1 MAGTVIT
8 DELKRLME
16 KEFGPKVYDIEKWW
30 LRKFAEA
37 IDDPN
42 PRWKE
47 ITPPTFPTAMILSE
61 LDNAIIESQS
71 PLTRALNG
79 GNELE
84 YFQPIRLGDT
94 ITVTGRVIDLRE
106 REGRMGRMLII
117 LSEVTYTNQRG
128 EVAAKCRN
136 TQIRY

>member
-1 MAGTVIT
+1 LVETVIT
-8 DELKRLME
+8 EELKRLMK
-16 KEFGPKVYDIEKWW
+16 KEFGPQVYHIESWW
-30 LRKFAEA
+30 LSKFAEA

-47 ITPPTFPTAMILSE
+47 VAPPTFPTALMLSE
-61 LDNAIIESQS
+61 LDNAVMETNC
-71 PLTRALNG
+71 PLTRGLNG

-84 YFQPIRLGDT
+84 YLQPIRLGDT
-94 ITVTGRVIDLRE
+94 ITVTGGVIDMRE
-106 REGRMGRMLII
+106 REGKMGKMLII
-117 LSEVTYTNQRG
+117 LSEVSYTNQRG

>member
-79 GNELE
+79 GNDLE

-106 REGRMGRMLII
+106 REGRMGRMLTI